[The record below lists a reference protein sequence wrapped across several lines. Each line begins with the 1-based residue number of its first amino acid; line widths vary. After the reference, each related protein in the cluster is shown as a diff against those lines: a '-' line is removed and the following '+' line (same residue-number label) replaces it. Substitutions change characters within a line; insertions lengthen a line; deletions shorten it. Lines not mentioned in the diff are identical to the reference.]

1 MQKKAELLKVNNRT
15 DIPITQWIKQEMNMT
30 ERKKKI
36 KKAVACLQVPQEL
49 NNVPLVKK
57 LLINMSQFL
66 K

>member
-1 MQKKAELLKVNNRT
+1 
-15 DIPITQWIKQEMNMT
+15 MT